1 MAKTKIV
8 DDEYTTV
15 RDDIEKVQTKPT
27 MYISYTGPRAAIHLW
42 KEMVNNVLDEYK
54 NEKNV
59 GDGIVKM
66 LLDESE
72 NTIYIGDT
80 GRGIKFE
87 ELENACT
94 ILHSGTKMKREHG
107 DTAGENG
114 VGLTATNALSELFEI
129 TSYRE
134 GKMRMLQFKEGK
146 KTIDREQ
153 TVEDLNKHGLLVA
166 FKPSKLFLG
175 PCNFDTIDM
184 DLWLTKISFMQ
195 PENIKFDLTIRPA
208 DSEVERNKIYQNTTG
223 FGGFLEKLE
232 PEYNLLG
239 TPVVLECSNT
249 IMETDIPVRNDDGTI
264 HVVDMNRNI
273 DVRVVM
279 NFKEGGQDTAR
290 YSFCNDIETIEHGEH
305 LNGVT
310 NAILSFFKKKIK
322 ETSKQDDV
330 DVTNNDILFGLG
342 LAITM
347 NTDYSTG
354 LFTGQTK
361 HKMDNKV
368 FYDPIRKM
376 VMKALDDYFKMPEN
390 KKAFT
395 QILSVIRA
403 NIRARLAATKS
414 RKSTKSSK
422 NAFLFASL
430 ISGLTPPND
439 IGKDGVKCEIYII
452 EGDSAGGNA
461 REARIDPNIQGT
473 MALTGKPFNAYG
485 VSDEY
490 MDRSDQTK
498 ELRKFFDDIL
508 GCGYGDHFDISKL
521 KYDKIIYMPD
531 ADTDGDHIMGV
542 SMANI
547 YRFARPLIEQGHVY
561 RAITPLYR
569 LKMKGDKKRERNV
582 VNKSAYLYSK
592 DEYFGKYEERAS
604 ELIRIRIDGDDNF
617 VSRTAMK
624 KFLKTNRDYYQQLDT
639 MARHYTFHPDL
650 IEWMAYRDDF
660 RESISEFAPEMKYRP
675 ESDSFFGIYDG
686 DVYKLILNDIFLT
699 KLQYLKDVIDIGN
712 DGMLYYHVYK
722 SIKTK
727 SEFAYQGTMT
737 IGQIMALCQTA
748 EPEIRSRYK
757 GQGELEPHE
766 IRALAMD
773 PDNRTLIRM
782 TINDVERTTSIM
794 DDLFLESRRNVRKEL
809 VANSNITV
817 DEIDN

>member
-1 MAKTKIV
+1 MTTTKIV

-15 RDDIEKVQTKPT
+15 RNDIEKVQTKPT
-27 MYISYTGPRAAIHLW
+27 MYISYTGPRASIHLW
-42 KEMVNNVLDEYK
+42 KEMVNNNLDEYK

-59 GDGIVKM
+59 GDGVVKM

-107 DTAGENG
+107 NTAGENG

-134 GKMRMLQFKEGK
+134 GRMRMLQFKEGI
-146 KTIDREQ
+146 KTMDKEQPIDD
-153 TVEDLNKHGLLVA
+153 VNKHGLLVA
-166 FKPSKLFLG
+166 FKPSRLFLG
-175 PCNFDTIDM
+175 PCDFIVDDM
-184 DLWLTKISFMQ
+184 DLWLTKISFLQ
-195 PENIKFDLTIRPA
+195 PKDIKFEFTVRPA
-208 DSEVERNKIYQNTTG
+208 DGEMERTKVYQNTTG
-223 FGGFLEKLE
+223 FGGILDKLE
-232 PEYNLLG
+232 PEYNLLS
-239 TPVVLECSNT
+239 TPIVLECNTT
-249 IMETDIPVRNDDGTI
+249 IMETDIPVRNEDGTI
-264 HVVDMNRNI
+264 HVVDMNRTI
-273 DVRVVM
+273 DIRAVI

-310 NAILSFFKKKIK
+310 NAILSFFKKKIR

-330 DVTNNDILFGLG
+330 DITNNDILFGLG

-368 FYDPIRKM
+368 FYEPVRKM
-376 VMKALDDYFKMPEN
+376 TARALEDYFKLPEN
-390 KKAFT
+390 KRIFN
-395 QILSVIRA
+395 QILGTIRA

-414 RKSTKSSK
+414 RKSTKTSK

-439 IGKDGVKCEIYII
+439 IGKDGVKCELYII

-461 REARIDPNIQGT
+461 RMARVDPNIQGT
-473 MALTGKPFNAYG
+473 MALTGKPYDAYG
-485 VSDEY
+485 VTDEFMNSSDK
-490 MDRSDQTK
+490 TK

-531 ADTDGDHIMGV
+531 ADIDGDHIMGV

-561 RAITPLYR
+561 RAVTPLYR
-569 LKMKGDKKRERNV
+569 LKMKDDNKRKRDY
-582 VNKSAYLYSK
+582 VNKAAYLYSK
-592 DEYFGKYEERAS
+592 DQFFEKYEEKAS
-604 ELIRIRIDGDDNF
+604 ELIRIKIDENDNF
-617 VSRTAMK
+617 VSRAAMK
-624 KFLKTNRDYYQQLDT
+624 RFLKTNRDYYEQLDT
-639 MARHYTFHPDL
+639 MAKHYTFHPDL
-650 IEWMAYRDDF
+650 IEWMAYRADF
-660 RESISEFAPEMKYRP
+660 RESITELAPEMKYNP
-675 ESDSFFGIYDG
+675 ESNSFFGIYDG
-686 DVYKLILNDIFLT
+686 DVYKLILNDVFIT
-699 KLQYLKDVIDIGN
+699 KLQYLRDAIDIGN
-712 DGMLYYHVYK
+712 DGILYYHVYK
-722 SIKTK
+722 SVKTR
-727 SEFAYQGTMT
+727 SELVYQGTMT

-748 EPEIRSRYK
+748 EPAIRSRYK
-757 GQGELEPHE
+757 GQGELEPYE
-766 IRALAMD
+766 IRELAMD
-773 PDNRTLIRM
+773 PDNRTLLRM
-782 TINDVERTTSIM
+782 TIGDVEKTTDIM
-794 DDLFLESRRNVRKEL
+794 DNLFLKSRRHVRKEM
-809 VANSNITV
+809 VANSNITL